1 MDKTEAL
8 KVAQK
13 YLYNLTDETMTST
26 IKPTMEEDLIPSHI
40 MLDCFNKYNDTLA
53 KEFISFKEYLYEN
66 TISRF
71 DDDIKYH
78 EEYLVSRL
86 LEHISDRYPEL
97 CETFQNMVDTINAH
111 DLLTEC
117 GYKETKLDIE
127 SAVDRPYHI
136 NLIFNEQLSYTE
148 SFDAFMKQQGHT
160 PSDVFANPI
169 TNNQFIQSVRSNI
182 ADMGDNLTLQTS
194 QITALIS
201 LKGKELLSVLDGFS
215 HDTGNIVLSQDT
227 ALGFYN
233 AIQGKSS
240 SFTIRP
246 EKEIVLAVSSLS
258 NVQFESFN
266 EPDDVNIR
274 NAGVAVSQT
283 HNLDPNLWERGNAEV
298 QKEAALHKGKNK
310 KSFDMDR
317 E

>member
-26 IKPTMEEDLIPSHI
+26 IKTTMEEDLIPSHI

-86 LEHISDRYPEL
+86 LEHISDKYPEL
-97 CETFQNMVDTINAH
+97 CETFQSVVDTTNAH
-111 DLLTEC
+111 DLLAKC

-127 SAVDRPYHI
+127 SAVDRSYHI

-201 LKGKELLSVLDGFS
+201 LKGKDLLAALDGFS

-246 EKEIVLAVSSLS
+246 EKEIVLPVSYLS

-283 HNLDPNLWERGNAEV
+283 HNLDPNLWENGKVEV
-298 QKEAALHKGKNK
+298 QKEAARHKSKSK
-310 KSFDMDR
+310 KSLDMDR